1 MLAVQRSA
9 DVPRFAAL
17 SAGFGAVLE
26 MPFDKRQLF
35 NVLHSVTAG
44 EEAREGVVRL
54 QDYARRGEG
63 AKGLN
68 VLVADDNP
76 TNREVLSR
84 ILERARPCRDAG
96 GGRRARAGRAR
107 RQRISTSR

>member
-1 MLAVQRSA
+1 M
-9 DVPRFAAL
+9 PRFAAL

-54 QDYARRGEG
+54 QDYARRGGG
-63 AKGLN
+63 AKGLH

-76 TNREVLSR
+76 TNREVLG
-84 ILERARPCRDAG
+84 AHPG
-96 GGRRARAGRAR
+96 AR
-107 RQRISTSR
+107 RPYARRWSRTASARSMRSRARISTSR